1 MTLPTG
7 LGVKI
12 AGIGTIRL
20 TDSMLLQNVLNLPD
34 FRLNLLSVSQLTK
47 DLGYRVS
54 FDPDSCLIQD
64 PIKGLMIGKGE
75 QISNL
80 YVMDTVDMEGSATL
94 QQPFALCAN
103 VVIDAHLWHNRLG
116 HPSML
121 KTNSIINVLG
131 LKQRNKEAFHCPICP
146 LAKQK
151 RLPYQP
157 KNHLSNNAFDLLHI
171 DTWGPFSVS
180 TVEGYRYFL
189 TIVDDHTRVTW
200 VYLLRT
206 KDEVLTVFPEFI
218 QMVETQY
225 KAVVKAVRSDNAPE
239 LKFVEFYK
247 KKGIVSYHSCPE
259 TPEQNSVMERKHQH
273 IMNVARALMFQSQ
286 VEMEFWGDC
295 VLTAVFIINRLPSPL
310 LKDKC
315 PYELLTSKKVD
326 YDGLKVFGCL
336 AYCSTSS
343 KSRNK
348 FQPRSKPCLFLGYPA
363 GYKAGYKLLD
373 LDSHQIHISRNVTF
387 HEDIFPHAKDTPAS
401 YEDMFSFTQN
411 DSSSTADSSTHDDGL
426 PVTEASTSSP
436 EKVPSV
442 TDDHVTRENRAQGKR
457 ISKLHA
463 HLQDYYCNVAESD
476 TKIPYPLSAYMSYDS
491 LSDDY
496 KAYICAIALIPEP
509 TSFTQA
515 KRFDE
520 WLQAMNEELIALES
534 TGTWTVCSL
543 PSGKHAIGCKWV
555 YKIKINPDGT
565 IERYKA
571 RLVAKGYTQ
580 EEGIDFEE
588 TFSPVAKMTTVK
600 ILLAVAAAKQWS
612 LTQLDI
618 SNAFLKGDLDEEIYM
633 TVPPGYTPKEGEIL
647 PPNAVCK
654 LQKSR
659 QWFLKF
665 SGTLLQLGF

>member
-600 ILLAVAAAKQWS
+600 TLLAVAAAKQWS